1 MDIERIQKQVADLKT
16 NVSLLEHATISDFN
30 DDLVTSL
37 HRITDVLDDLQPR
50 VIDPADL
57 SKEAEQKVLNTLSEL
72 TARLDRLEQDQ
83 LTYDNAVDAAKDAI
97 GDMDFSADVDSV
109 DLAISVYPR

>member
-50 VIDPADL
+50 LVDPADL

-72 TARLDRLEQDQ
+72 TARLDRLESSQWSD
-83 LTYDNAVDAAKDAI
+83 DDIHEMAKSAI
-97 GDMDFSADVDSV
+97 SEINFGAEINSADID
-109 DLAISVYPR
+109 VYIR

>member
-1 MDIERIQKQVADLKT
+1 MDIEKIQKQVADLKT
-16 NVSLLEHATISDFN
+16 NVSLLQNASASEFN
-30 DDLVTSL
+30 DDLVSTL
-37 HRITDVLDDLQPR
+37 HRISDVLDDLQPR
-50 VIDPADL
+50 LVDPADL
-57 SKEAEQKVLNTLSEL
+57 SKEAEQKVLNTLSVL
-72 TARLDRLEQDQ
+72 TARIDTLEQDQ

>member
-72 TARLDRLEQDQ
+72 TARID
-83 LTYDNAVDAAKDAI
+83 AVEGAMWTEERVEEI
-97 GDMDFSADVDSV
+97 VSTEIRNTDFRADVD
-109 DLAISVYPR
+109 VYVS

>member
-1 MDIERIQKQVADLKT
+1 
-16 NVSLLEHATISDFN
+16 
-30 DDLVTSL
+30 
-37 HRITDVLDDLQPR
+37 
-50 VIDPADL
+50 
-57 SKEAEQKVLNTLSEL
+57 VLNTLSVL
-72 TARLDRLEQDQ
+72 TARIDTLEQDQ

>member
-50 VIDPADL
+50 LVDPADL
-57 SKEAEQKVLNTLSEL
+57 SKEAEQKVLNTLSVL
-72 TARLDRLEQDQ
+72 TARIDTLEQDQ

-97 GDMDFSADVDSV
+97 GDMSFAADVDSI
-109 DLAISVYPR
+109 DLDISVYPK

>member
-1 MDIERIQKQVADLKT
+1 MDIEKIQKQVADLKT
-16 NVSLLEHATISDFN
+16 NVSLLEHATVSEFNSD
-30 DDLVTSL
+30 LLTSL

-72 TARLDRLEQDQ
+72 TARID
-83 LTYDNAVDAAKDAI
+83 AVEGAMWTEERVEEI
-97 GDMDFSADVDSV
+97 VSTEIRNTDFRADVD
-109 DLAISVYPR
+109 VYVS